1 MVAYNF
7 ITIVRN
13 LHQVASYIVSVLTL
27 LAGCDEIE
35 TTGKV

>member
-7 ITIVRN
+7 IHVRN
-13 LHQVASYIVSVLTL
+13 LHQVASYIVSVVTL
-27 LAGCDEIE
+27 LAGSGEIE